1 MASFCLRTQFLWIQ
15 QWDID
20 GLDCLKL
27 YLFGKE
33 VDGTA
38 YVLFGV
44 LHNDQKYSLPSSL
57 QRVPIT
63 SGRGEVTLRREQL
76 TQAFSNVLHLVGSSI
91 FVRVHVLT
99 ESGHKMVKAELKNI
113 PIVSSA
119 YSIKFKNT
127 PKYFKPGMIFDV
139 TAMTTNISIPQ
150 GREAWNSMLVHPY
163 HSESNSYIHIGDK
176 QGSAGEARPFQGQRT
191 NTHNCGSRYQRHAAL
206 IPHCGLLPH

>member
-1 MASFCLRTQFLWIQ
+1 MDS
-15 QWDID
+15 
-20 GLDCLKL
+20 LDCLKL

-57 QRVPIT
+57 QKVPIT
-63 SGRGEVTLRREQL
+63 SGRGEVTLRTEQL
-76 TQAFSNVLHLVGSSI
+76 TQAFPNVLHLVGSSI

-99 ESGHKMVKAELKNI
+99 ESGSEMVKAELKNI

-119 YSIKFKNT
+119 YSINFKNT

-139 TAMTTNISIPQ
+139 TGKLTNSLCIATFSHVCTFVLLFCFE
-150 GREAWNSMLVHPY
+150 GKRE
-163 HSESNSYIHIGDK
+163 
-176 QGSAGEARPFQGQRT
+176 
-191 NTHNCGSRYQRHAAL
+191 THHCRHRYVEKLRCL
-206 IPHCGLLPH
+206 CL

>member
-1 MASFCLRTQFLWIQ
+1 
-15 QWDID
+15 
-20 GLDCLKL
+20 
-27 YLFGKE
+27 
-33 VDGTA
+33 
-38 YVLFGV
+38 
-44 LHNDQKYSLPSSL
+44 
-57 QRVPIT
+57 
-63 SGRGEVTLRREQL
+63 
-76 TQAFSNVLHLVGSSI
+76 
-91 FVRVHVLT
+91 
-99 ESGHKMVKAELKNI
+99 MVKAELKNI

-139 TAMTTNISIPQ
+139 TIQVTNPDKTPAQDIEVEVQPDQAMTTNISIPQ